1 MSACHVESISL
12 HQPCEEC
19 QELQQHGLESKV
31 GETHPTCPALQPM
44 PPYYDWTGHQ
54 SKWAF
59 VATSGNVSLSSV
71 QALAV
76 SHNL

>member
-1 MSACHVESISL
+1 MSTCHPKSISP

-44 PPYYDWTGHQ
+44 PPYYDWTL
-54 SKWAF
+54 
-59 VATSGNVSLSSV
+59 VTSPDGYLWPPVEMS
-71 QALAV
+71 A
-76 SHNL
+76 